1 MNQNNIIIVILS
13 FYIISA
19 QAYEG
24 LTLFS
29 AYSDDPEEDE
39 HYTRLIDNNENII
52 HSWTHERGSA
62 SMPYLF
68 QDSTLLYPYRVVNPS
83 MCNGGVGGGISH
95 YTWDGDLLWNYEFFN
110 DSYQHHH
117 DIQPLPDGNILV
129 LAWERHTATQDDET
143 EYYGGAGRGWS
154 EMGRTEV
161 QNPLNQMWGEAIF
174 EIEIVGTD
182 DINIVWE
189 WHIWDHLIQD
199 VGSDFPNYGNVSEH
213 PELMDINFGEAGD
226 FDGMCGPQGDWI
238 HFNAIDY
245 NRDLDQIVLSS
256 RLNNEIY
263 IIDHS
268 TTTDEAAGHTGG
280 NSGMGGDFLYRWG
293 NPQVYGLGGD
303 DDSDQLLDAQHGV
316 NWIPTGYPGA
326 GNLILFNNFYYGG
339 WQSAVYELVP
349 PLNSNG
355 TYDLNT
361 DGTFGPIAPV
371 WLYAGDFF
379 SWIQSG
385 AFRLPNGNTLITVAT
400 AARIIEVE
408 NNLNIVWDYQ
418 FDGGQMIARAQKYPL
433 NYLFPQYTIG
443 DVNFDQSLSV
453 TDVLMISDMA
463 SGAGYAPTPPAD
475 VNQDGTVDISDVV
488 FLVQTIMGN

>member
-1 MNQNNIIIVILS
+1 
-13 FYIISA
+13 
-19 QAYEG
+19 
-24 LTLFS
+24 
-29 AYSDDPEEDE
+29 
-39 HYTRLIDNNENII
+39 
-52 HSWTHERGSA
+52 
-62 SMPYLF
+62 
-68 QDSTLLYPYRVVNPS
+68 
-83 MCNGGVGGGISH
+83 
-95 YTWDGDLLWNYEFFN
+95 
-110 DSYQHHH
+110 
-117 DIQPLPDGNILV
+117 
-129 LAWERHTATQDDET
+129 
-143 EYYGGAGRGWS
+143 
-154 EMGRTEV
+154 MGRTEV

-174 EIEIVGTD
+174 EIEMVGTD

-199 VGSDFPNYGNVSEH
+199 VGPDFPNYGNVSEH

-268 TTTDEAAGHTGG
+268 TTTDEAAVHTGG

-475 VNQDGTVDISDVV
+475 VNQDGSVDISDVV
-488 FLVQTIMGN
+488 FLVQTIIGN

>member
-1 MNQNNIIIVILS
+1 MNQNNIILVILS

-39 HYTRLIDNNENII
+39 HYTRLIDNNENIV

-110 DSYQHHH
+110 NSYQHHH
-117 DIQPLPDGNILV
+117 DIQPLPNGNILV

-143 EYYGGAGRGWS
+143 EYYGGAGRGWL

-161 QNPLNQMWGEAIF
+161 QNPLNQMWGEAVF
-174 EIEIVGTD
+174 EIEMVETD

-189 WHIWDHLIQD
+189 WHIWDHLAQD
-199 VGSDFPNYGNVSEH
+199 VGPDFPNYGDISEH

-245 NRDLDQIVLSS
+245 NADLDQIVLSS
-256 RLNNEIY
+256 RQNSEIY

-268 TTTDEAAGHTGG
+268 TTTEEAAGHTGG

-316 NWIPTGYPGA
+316 NWIPAGYPGS

-355 TYDLNT
+355 TYDQNT
-361 DGTFGPIAPV
+361 DGTFGPIAPF

-385 AFRLPNGNTLITVAT
+385 AFRLPNGNTIITVTT

-433 NYLFPQYTIG
+433 DYLFPQYSIG
-443 DVNFDQSLSV
+443 DVNFDQSLGL
-453 TDVLMISDMA
+453 TDVLMISDMV
-463 SGAGYAPTPPAD
+463 SGVGYSPTPPAD
-475 VNQDGTVDISDVV
+475 VNQDGSVDISDVV